1 MYFYEGV
8 VLFIYSI
15 HFTSVHTIVEMN
27 NDCPNPNNNPVIK
40 RIELE
45 LFLHFHR
52 CVNPS
57 MTNGIAMSMGIQMG
71 TVMESKTAIGTNT

>member
-8 VLFIYSI
+8 VLFFYSI
-15 HFTSVHTIVEMN
+15 HFTSVQTIVEMN
-27 NDCPNPNNNPVIK
+27 NDCPTPNNNPVIK
-40 RIELE
+40 RIRFE